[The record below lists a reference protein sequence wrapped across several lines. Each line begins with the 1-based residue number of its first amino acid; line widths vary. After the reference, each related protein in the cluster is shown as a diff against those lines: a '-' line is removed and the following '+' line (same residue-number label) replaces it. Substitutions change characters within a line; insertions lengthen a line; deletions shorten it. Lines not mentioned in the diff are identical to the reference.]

1 MPSWPLSSPT
11 PLHALKEKVSHRAL
25 FRLTECENSLLFNG
39 SEHLAC
45 QQMGIQLAVLSLM
58 ELQAILLLMAT
69 CPTGPVP
76 LQHLARP
83 LHVTIR
89 AQDGRRRDFLLHWYE
104 RWRGK
109 WSNSGICSLLWKKA
123 VSTGATEL

>member
-1 MPSWPLSSPT
+1 MPCWPLSSPST
-11 PLHALKEKVSHRAL
+11 LCALKQKASHRAL
-25 FRLTECENSLLFNG
+25 FRLTECENRLLFNG

-76 LQHLARP
+76 FQHLAKP
-83 LHVTIR
+83 LHVMIR
-89 AQDGRRRDFLLHWYE
+89 AQDGRRRDFLLHLYE
-104 RWRGK
+104 CWRGK
-109 WSNSGICSLLWKKA
+109 WTNSGICSLLWKKA
-123 VSTGATEL
+123 VSTGAKEL